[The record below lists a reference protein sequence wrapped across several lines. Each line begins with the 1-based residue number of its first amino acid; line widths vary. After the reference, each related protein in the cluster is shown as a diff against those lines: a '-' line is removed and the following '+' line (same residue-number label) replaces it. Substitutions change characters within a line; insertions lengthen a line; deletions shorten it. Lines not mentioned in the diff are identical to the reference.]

1 VLTRSLPR
9 EVEVFI
15 GAVTLTAALLVFFLA
30 STIDANRWPEF
41 LLFFLLI
48 ALAPIFPIPDA
59 RGGYVTAAG
68 TLLYALIALHEP
80 GAALIIAWFSFVVGS
95 ALSRGWIPWKTVS
108 NGARLGISVAIGGM
122 VFRAAG
128 GEAGDPS
135 IASLVAP
142 LLAAIL
148 IQEAL
153 NTLLVAFYFSHVR
166 RTPLLATWL
175 QDLRELTFQNILSL
189 PTAALLIILYVSI
202 SPLAL
207 LLYLVSLPLQRRAY
221 HLLSQTHRIYGQ
233 AIDSLVLAI
242 DANFP
247 QGRGHSRRVAD
258 MAVAIAREMKLPD
271 AVIASIELAALIH
284 DVGLIG
290 LDEVLLASVG
300 SGEVARLRDHPT
312 IGANMMRELPN
323 RAVAQIVLH
332 HHERFDGKGYPDG
345 LVGGRIPLG
354 ARIVGVA
361 EVFDSLVS
369 GGLSSAKPLLPEEAV
384 ERIVSES
391 GKAFD
396 PRVVD
401 TFLTVWKQATNRW
414 WPSSSMFHDP
424 ASASGSVPT

>member
-1 VLTRSLPR
+1 VLTKSLPR

-15 GAVTLTAALLVFFLA
+15 GAVTLAAAGLVFLLA
-30 STIDANRWPEF
+30 PTIDVGRWFEY
-41 LLFFLLI
+41 LLFFSLI
-48 ALAPIFPIPDA
+48 ALAPVFPIPDA

-68 TLLYALIALHEP
+68 TLLYTLIALHEP
-80 GAALIIAWFSFVVGS
+80 GAALVIAWFSFVVGS

-108 NGARLGISVAIGGM
+108 NGARLGISVAIGGL

-128 GEAGDPS
+128 GAAGDPT
-135 IASLVAP
+135 IASLLVP

-148 IQEAL
+148 IQEAV
-153 NTLLVAFYFSHVR
+153 NTLLVAFYFSQVR
-166 RTPLLATWL
+166 KTPLLATWL
-175 QDLRELTFQNILSL
+175 QDLRDLTFQNILSL

-202 SPLAL
+202 GPLVL

-258 MAVAIAREMKLPD
+258 MATAIAREMKLPD
-271 AVIASIELAALIH
+271 AAAASIELAALIH

-290 LDEVLLASVG
+290 LDEVLLTSVG
-300 SGEVARLRDHPT
+300 SDDVKRLHDHPT
-312 IGANMMRELPN
+312 IGANMMRDLPN
-323 RAVAQIVLH
+323 RAVARIVRH
-332 HHERFDGKGYPDG
+332 HHERHDGTGYPEG
-345 LVGGRIPLG
+345 LKGGRIPLG
-354 ARIVGVA
+354 ARIVAVA

-369 GGLSSAKPLLPEEAV
+369 GGLSSAKPLSLAEAV
-384 ERIVSES
+384 ERIASES

-401 TFLTVWKQATNRW
+401 AFLRVWRQASSSW
-414 WPSSSMFHDP
+414 WPSESLLRDA
-424 ASASGSVPT
+424 ASVRGSLTT